1 MLSNFEKKN
10 PNFKKLFPNSVISG
24 NYLRTFSIIFNNL
37 LINFIIYLK
46 QKWEQ
51 CPTSFF
57 TERLKIRS
65 TPCICKYCPGVKMF
79 WGYMFF
85 DQFILQRYGKERPKV
100 NETFLTLDTSQKIKF
115 SIKDFFSKCDQ
126 IRRKLEIWSNLW
138 KKSLMENR
146 IFCAV
151 REFSCNEDGKIAW

>member
-1 MLSNFEKKN
+1 
-10 PNFKKLFPNSVISG
+10 
-24 NYLRTFSIIFNNL
+24 
-37 LINFIIYLK
+37 
-46 QKWEQ
+46 
-51 CPTSFF
+51 
-57 TERLKIRS
+57 
-65 TPCICKYCPGVKMF
+65 
-79 WGYMFF
+79 MFF
-85 DQFILQRYGKERPKV
+85 DQFILQSYGKERQKV
-100 NETFLTLDTSQKIKF
+100 NETFLTLDTSQKMNF